1 MVTMERVLLSWKKN
15 LDTETLSGLVADYRI
30 EIFRNSNGELYVIEP
45 ATNSGFQ
52 INQDMTV
59 ITILSGVYDFKY
71 YEEEP
76 TLLPKDKDLKVLYK
90 KLIKKEKINK
100 DRLNN
105 VMIFLEDVA
114 TRDLVENGK

>member
-1 MVTMERVLLSWKKN
+1 MITMERVLLSWKKN
-15 LDTETLSGLVADYRI
+15 LTTDRLNQLVEDYRL
-30 EIFRNSNGELYVIEP
+30 EIFKNKNGELYIIEP

-52 INQDMTV
+52 INQDLSV
-59 ITILSGVYDFKY
+59 LAILSGVYDFKY

-76 TLLPKDKDLKVLYK
+76 SLLFKDQDLKKYYRNLV
-90 KLIKKEKINK
+90 KKEKINK

-114 TRDLVENGK
+114 TRDVVGK